1 MTAKVIPLV
10 DQRAAS
16 RVPVI
21 PVPAPIPVGTLNRCM
36 PGTYRRVLT
45 SYDSFI
51 RYLSPAC
58 ADAPRPLFRLPV
70 SPVPPVLLMF
80 GFSKVWIVA
89 INRRVLF

>member
-36 PGTYRRVLT
+36 PGAEPVYASLNRCMPGTYRRVT
-45 SYDSFI
+45 RQY
-51 RYLSPAC
+51 
-58 ADAPRPLFRLPV
+58 LFRKCC
-70 SPVPPVLLMF
+70 VPIDPP
-80 GFSKVWIVA
+80 IDP
-89 INRRVLF
+89 